1 MMKFNFLLLSAA
13 ALFNGATAAEPV
25 DLGTAVDYAILT
37 KTGISTVPAS
47 SISGH
52 IGVSPI
58 SATAITGFGL
68 TMHSGGDY
76 STCTQVTGNAY
87 ASDYSAATKSKL
99 ITAVGDMQTAYTDA
113 SGRATSDKI
122 EPTEDENGNVVVK
135 GQTYNET
142 KAGLIGGETLF
153 PGVYTFTTDVSISA
167 TIYLDGSNNDNGN
180 NFIIKSTGSLKQAAN
195 TQMILTNGATHEQ
208 VFWQLAGTVE
218 VEAGAHVEGTL
229 LVKTDAVFKTG
240 SSLNGRVLA
249 QTACT
254 LDHAT
259 IDSRAASA

>member
-13 ALFNGATAAEPV
+13 ALFNGATAAETV
-25 DLGTAVDYAILT
+25 DLGTASEYAILT
-37 KTGISTVPAS
+37 KTGISTVPDS
-47 SISGH
+47 VITGH

-58 SATAITGFGL
+58 ASTAITGFGL
-68 TMHSGGDY
+68 TMHWGKDY
-76 STCTQVTGNAY
+76 STCTQVTGKAY
-87 ASDYSAATKSKL
+87 ASDYSSETETRL
-99 ITAVGDMQTAYTDA
+99 ITAVGDMQTAYGDA
-113 SGRATSDKI
+113 SGRATSGEI
-122 EPTEDENGNVVVK
+122 EPVVDANGNVLVK
-135 GQTYNET
+135 GQTYNEL
-142 KAGLIGGETLF
+142 KGGLIGGETLF
-153 PGVYTFTTDVSISA
+153 PGVYTFTTDVSITA
-167 TIYLDGSNNDNGN
+167 TIYLDGSNNVNGD

-229 LVKTDAVFKTG
+229 LVKTNAVFKTG